1 MNKRTGPY
9 KVEISKNTTPAMRQ
23 FLNIKEDH
31 PDEILF
37 FRMGDFYEMFFEDAK
52 LASKLLGITLTSR
65 SKDKEIPMCGVPY
78 HSAKSYIAKL
88 IKDGYKVAL
97 CEQVE
102 DPAEAKGLVE
112 RAVTSVITPGV
123 ALDDDFLEPGT
134 NNFIAAVSVN
144 KKIAGLSFMDVLTGE
159 FRVIEFNNLNELND
173 ELQKINAREVVVA
186 EGSSFPPKNSNG
198 AASLM
203 DAPFKKLSY
212 MGAYDFTSDVAL
224 TRLTKKFNVLSM
236 DGFGCNDM
244 TEGLK
249 AAGALL
255 HYVTES
261 QKTELAHV
269 DKLTPYDLGN
279 YLTLDHT
286 SRRNLEI
293 TENIRTRG
301 KADTLLGLLDRTRSP
316 MGLRLLFSWLT
327 YPLTDVDEIN
337 KRLDGVGELVE
348 DKLTRSAL
356 QEALDGV
363 YDLERLTGRVSLG
376 VANPRDLVSLKLS
389 LMKVPEIRE
398 LVSKF
403 SSSFLSGLGAM
414 LDEVKEAT
422 TLIDEAINDA
432 PPISLKDGSVI
443 KDGFRAE
450 VDELRE
456 IGSGGK
462 ESIARLEAKERE
474 RTGIS
479 TLKVGYN
486 RVFGYYLSVPR
497 TKTANIPEEYIRKQT
512 LVNAERYITPEL
524 KEFETRVLEAQD
536 QLLELENTLFA
547 EVREVVAG
555 FSERIR
561 TTASVLA
568 TLDAALSLA
577 EVSES
582 QDYVRPEVNE
592 SPLIEIKE
600 GRHPV
605 IEGSTKATGTEGFV
619 PNDIRI
625 DSTDDQIHIIT
636 GPNMA
641 GKSTFM
647 RQVAL
652 IVLMAQI
659 GSYVPAK
666 SASIGVVDRI
676 FTRVGA
682 SDDLSRG
689 QSTFMV
695 EMNETAN
702 ILNNATDKSLIILD
716 EIGRGTSTFDGLS
729 IAWAVAEF
737 LHDTQGRRAKT
748 LFATHYHELTEL
760 SLTKER
766 VKNYNISVKDYNGR
780 IIFLRKVVSG
790 GASRSYGIQVA
801 KLAGLPDDVVTR
813 AGELLKN
820 LESGELDEAGK
831 PRFISKG
838 DKTALEES
846 QPSLP
851 NIFSHEGPLKEHL
864 KSIDLDKTA
873 PIDALKELYKLKEI
887 VDS

>member
-1 MNKRTGPY
+1 MM
-9 KVEISKNTTPAMRQ
+9 EISKNTTPAMRQ
-23 FLNIKEDH
+23 FLNIKEAH

-37 FRMGDFYEMFFEDAK
+37 FRMGDFYEMFFEDA
-52 LASKLLGITLTSR
+52 LVASKLLGITLTSR
-65 SKDKEIPMCGVPY
+65 SKDKDIPMCGVPY

-102 DPAEAKGLVE
+102 DPAEAKGLVQ

-123 ALDDDFLEPGT
+123 ALDDDFLEPGA
-134 NNFIAAVSVN
+134 NNFIAAVSIG

-159 FRVIEFNNLNELND
+159 FRVIEFGNTEELND
-173 ELQKINAREVVVA
+173 ELLRINAREVVVP
-186 EGSSFPPKNSNG
+186 EGSSFPPESSNG
-198 AASLM
+198 SSSSLEP
-203 DAPFKKLSY
+203 PFKKVSY
-212 MGAYDFTSDVAL
+212 MGEYDFSSEIALKRL
-224 TRLTKKFNVLSM
+224 TRKFNVLSM
-236 DGFGCNDM
+236 DGFGCSEL

-261 QKTELAHV
+261 QKTELGHV
-269 DKLTPYDLGN
+269 DKLTPYSLGN

-301 KADTLLGLLDRTRSP
+301 KTDTLLGLLDRTRSP
-316 MGLRLLFSWLT
+316 MGQRMLRNWLT

-337 KRLDGVGELVE
+337 KRLDGVGELIS
-348 DKLTRSAL
+348 DKIARGAL
-356 QEALDGV
+356 QDAFDGV
-363 YDLERLTGRVSLG
+363 YDLERLAGRVSLG

-389 LMKVPEIRE
+389 LMKVPRIKE
-398 LVSKF
+398 LIAKF
-403 SSSFLSGLGAM
+403 ASPFLSRLASL
-414 LDEVKEAT
+414 LDEVKEASD
-422 TLIDEAINDA
+422 LIDEAINDA
-432 PPISLKDGSVI
+432 PPISLKDGGVI
-443 KDGFRAE
+443 KEGFRND

-462 ESIARLEAKERE
+462 EAIARLEAKERE
-474 RTGIS
+474 RTGIN

-497 TKTANIPEEYIRKQT
+497 TKLANIPEDYIRKQT

-524 KEFETRVLEAQD
+524 KEFETRVLEAQEKV
-536 QLLELENTLFA
+536 LELESSIFA

-561 TTASVLA
+561 VTASTLA
-568 TLDAALSLA
+568 TLDVALSLA
-577 EVSES
+577 DVS
-582 QDYVRPEVNE
+582 QAQNYVRPEVCE
-592 SPLIEIKE
+592 GSIIEIKE

-605 IEGSTKATGTEGFV
+605 IEGSAKATGNEGFV

-625 DSTDDQIHIIT
+625 DSTDGQIHIIT

-659 GSYVPAK
+659 GSYVPAQ

-737 LHDTQGRRAKT
+737 LHDREGRRAKT

-780 IIFLRKVVSG
+780 IIFLRKVVPG

-801 KLAGLPDDVVTR
+801 KLAGLPAEVVKR
-813 AGELLKN
+813 AGVLLRN
-820 LESGELDEAGK
+820 LENGELDEAGK
-831 PRFISKG
+831 PRFISRD
-838 DKTALEES
+838 DKAASKES

-851 NIFSHEGPLKEHL
+851 NIFSHEGAVKEHL
-864 KSIDLDKTA
+864 KSIDLDKTT